1 MIFMDRVK
9 EVRIKRANT
18 DWWINEKAIVAA
30 NGLTY
35 IAYVTDMGEIHVK
48 ELDAKCSRTPSRDVR
63 ICRMN
68 CTYADEHNA
77 PSLCILE
84 NGRIMVTYTGHAQTH
99 TLNYRITE
107 KPYDIMSFGR
117 EHTLKYENNVTYAQV
132 FENTKRQEIW
142 LFARVKSV
150 TWEFRFSKDE
160 GETWSEPTTFL
171 KSDAGGLFYFD
182 VRKQLIPTA
191 AGTGEQWF
199 FALYGHPRISKD
211 HTIRSGIFDADG
223 WLLTQDG
230 KRAEVN
236 LYGGAKCEIELE
248 KLAAVYQSPADTTVR
263 LLAVSPTM
271 PYRVGLAAFTLDD
284 ADSIVYY
291 AAEYSGG
298 EWVLSKPVAKAG
310 EFLAPYQT
318 DGSQTYVGGMA
329 FYYGVGEA
337 GFNPADGGVIDS
349 NRIYLSRADG
359 EYWYLES
366 YVSHDCGKSY
376 KLEQTIRKIP
386 KSRDVKIW
394 RPTVPI
400 YAQDNMPVYWHE
412 GIYSAHTGG
421 WSCDAVM
428 LVEYD
433 D

>member
-1 MIFMDRVK
+1 MILTDRAK

-18 DWWINEKAIVAA
+18 DWWINEKAVVGA

-48 ELDAKCSRTPSRDVR
+48 ELDAKCSRALSHDVR
-63 ICRMN
+63 VCRMN

-99 TLNYRITE
+99 TLSYRITE
-107 KPYDIMSFGR
+107 KPYDITSFGK
-117 EHTLKYENNVTYAQV
+117 EHVLTYENNVTYAQV
-132 FENTKRQEIW
+132 FENTKRHEIW
-142 LFARVKSV
+142 MFARVKSV

-160 GETWSEPTTFL
+160 GATWSEPTTFL

-191 AGTGEQWF
+191 SGTGEQWF

-211 HTIRSGIFDADG
+211 HTVRSGVFDADG
-223 WLLTQDG
+223 WLLTCDG
-230 KRAEVN
+230 KRTEVN
-236 LYGGAKCEIELE
+236 LFGKGKSEIELE
-248 KLAAVYQSPADTTVR
+248 KLETVYESPEGTTVR
-263 LLAVSPTM
+263 LLAVSPVM
-271 PYRVGLAAFTLDD
+271 PYRIGLAAFTLDN

-291 AAEYSGG
+291 AAEYGG
-298 EWVLSKPVAKAG
+298 GKWVLSEPVAKAG
-310 EFLAPYQT
+310 DFLAPNQT

-329 FYYGVGEA
+329 FYYGAGEA
-337 GFNPADGGVIDS
+337 GFNPADGGVIDT

-359 EYWYLES
+359 EFWYLES

-376 KLEQTIRKIP
+376 KLEQTIRKIS
-386 KSRDVKIW
+386 KSENIKIW

-400 YAQDNMPVYWHE
+400 YAQDNLPVYWHE
-412 GIYSAHTGG
+412 GSYSAHTGG
-421 WSCDAVM
+421 WHCDAVM

>member
-1 MIFMDRVK
+1 MFLIDRAR

-18 DWWINEKAIVAA
+18 DWWINEKAIVAS

-48 ELDAKCSRTPSRDVR
+48 EFDAKCSRTPSRDVR
-63 ICRMN
+63 LCRMN

-107 KPYDIMSFGR
+107 RPYDIMSFGK
-117 EHTLKYENNVTYAQV
+117 EYCITYENNVTYAQV
-132 FENTKRQEIW
+132 FENTKRHEIW
-142 LFARVKSV
+142 MFARVKSV
-150 TWEFRFSKDE
+150 TWEFRYSKDE

-182 VRKQLIPTA
+182 VRKQIIPTTD
-191 AGTGEQWF
+191 GIGEQWF
-199 FALYGHPRISKD
+199 FALYGHPRISSD
-211 HTIRSGIFDADG
+211 HTVRSGIFDADG

-230 KRAEVN
+230 KRTEVN
-236 LYGGAKCEIELE
+236 LFDSDNSEIQLE
-248 KLAAVYQSPADTTVR
+248 KLDKVYQSPEGTTVR
-263 LLAVSPTM
+263 LLAVSPVM
-271 PYRVGLAAFTLDD
+271 PYRIGLAAFTLDN

-291 AAEYSGG
+291 AAEYNCGK
-298 EWVLSKPVAKAG
+298 WVLSEPVAKAG
-310 EFLAPYQT
+310 DFLAPNQT

-337 GFNPADGGVIDS
+337 GFNSADGGVIDS
-349 NRIYLSRADG
+349 NRLYLSRTDG
-359 EYWYLES
+359 EYWYMES

-376 KLEQTIRKIP
+376 ELEQIIRKIP
-386 KSRDVKIW
+386 NGKNIKIW
-394 RPTVPI
+394 RPTVPV
-400 YAQDNMPVYWHE
+400 YAQDNLPVYWHE
-412 GIYSAHTGG
+412 GSYSAHTGG
-421 WSCDAVM
+421 WNCDAVM